1 MRIVI
6 IDDSLTN
13 TAVMAALARSLAA
26 EVTTY
31 RCPLAALD
39 RIAGDEAEVIIVD
52 FSMPGMDGV
61 MLTERLRQHDLYP
74 DTPILMVTHEGSTG
88 VRLRAREA
96 GVTGFLRKPFDA
108 IEFKAT
114 LRRLSDGKPRRFSEA
129 DADLLPQR
137 A

>member
-26 EVTTY
+26 EVTSY
-31 RCPLAALD
+31 RCPLAALE
-39 RIAGDEAEVIIVD
+39 RIADDEADVIIVD

-61 MLTERLRQHDLYP
+61 TLTERLRHPDLYP
-74 DTPILMVTHEGSTG
+74 RTPILMVTHEGSTD
-88 VRLRAREA
+88 VRLRARQA

-108 IEFKAT
+108 MEFKAT
-114 LRRLSDGKPRRFSEA
+114 LRNLSDVVAQRSSEA
-129 DADLLPQR
+129 HARLVPHG

>member
-13 TAVMAALARSLAA
+13 TAVMAALARSLSAD
-26 EVTTY
+26 VTTY

-39 RIAGDEAEVIIVD
+39 RISDDDADVIIVD

-61 MLTERLRQHDLYP
+61 TLTERLRQSDLYP

-108 IEFKAT
+108 IEFKTT
-114 LRRLSDGKPRRFSEA
+114 LRRLSDGVVRHSSQTDAHLIPQEA
-129 DADLLPQR
+129 
-137 A
+137 